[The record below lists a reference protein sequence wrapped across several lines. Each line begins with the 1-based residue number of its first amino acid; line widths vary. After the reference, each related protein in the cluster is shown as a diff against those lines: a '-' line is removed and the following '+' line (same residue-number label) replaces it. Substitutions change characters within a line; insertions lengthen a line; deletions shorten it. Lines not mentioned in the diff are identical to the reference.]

1 MASVPVVPAVYGRPP
16 WKIRRR
22 IVNLTPTTAWIVLY
36 LLVFGQDNEL
46 HRSIVMYSFSLAG
59 LTIASYSVSGA
70 AWDDANVMRTLG
82 PKAYQDQVPMSPDY
96 SRQAAAAWPADVPTD
111 EELARMDA
119 GTMRDAP

>member
-1 MASVPVVPAVYGRPP
+1 MEKAPEVYGRPP

-22 IVNLTPTTAWIVLY
+22 IVNLTLIICAGMVLY

-59 LTIASYSVSGA
+59 LTIASYVFGA

-82 PKAYQDQVPMSPDY
+82 PKAYQDQVPMLPDD
-96 SRQAAAAWPADVPTD
+96 SRPADAAWPADVPTD